1 MKLTKYIFLPI
12 VFFIGIFNMYSFAR
26 PLLLSKVQTVRNID
40 TIWPTIQKKV
50 TALPSSFTLHDTQNI
65 IPSAHAAS
73 LYDAASSYIAIDFN
87 TGNVI
92 EQKNQNKSVPIA
104 SLTKLMSAAVA
115 LDLMKPNEIITI
127 SSTAPNVI
135 PTKIGVVAGQKLT
148 LKELLEAMLMTSAN
162 DAAAAV
168 KDGVNAKYHEDIF
181 VRAMNEKAQSLGLTQ
196 THFSNPQG
204 FDGNNYSSAH
214 DLAILTQYVLTHYPL
229 VDQIVKQDY
238 VFIPATSQHKQYDL
252 YNWNGLLG
260 VYPGAFGV
268 KIGNTDNAGYTTVV
282 IAKRQDKTVLAV
294 LLGAPG
300 ILERDLWTSSLLD
313 SAFASAFQLPPAH
326 ITSAVLEAKY
336 GTWHY
341 WN

>member
-1 MKLTKYIFLPI
+1 VK
-12 VFFIGIFNMYSFAR
+12 
-26 PLLLSKVQTVRNID
+26 NID
-40 TIWPTIQKKV
+40 TVWPIVQKKV
-50 TALPSSFTLHDTQNI
+50 KILPSQFALHNETNL

-73 LYDAASSYIAIDFN
+73 LYDTASSYIAIDF
-87 TGNVI
+87 TSGNII
-92 EQKNQNKSVPIA
+92 EQKNENKSVPIA

-115 LDLMKPNEIITI
+115 LDLMNQNETITI
-127 SSTAPNVI
+127 SASAPKVS
-135 PTKIGVVAGQKLT
+135 PTKIGVVSGQKLT

-162 DAAAAV
+162 DAAQAV
-168 KDGVNAKYHEDIF
+168 KDGVNAKYHGDIF

-229 VDQIVKQDY
+229 IDQIVRKDY
-238 VFIPATSQHKQYDL
+238 VFIPATDQHKQFDL

-260 VYPGAFGV
+260 VYPGAYGV
-268 KIGNTDNAGYTTVV
+268 KIGNTDNAGYTTIV
-282 IAKRQDKTVLAV
+282 IAKRNDKTVLSV

-300 ILERDLWTSSLLD
+300 ILKRDLWTSSLLD
-313 SAFASAFQLPPAH
+313 DAFASADHLSPAH
-326 ITSAVLEAKY
+326 ITSADLEAKY
-336 GTWHY
+336 ATWHY